1 MIVLG
6 LSRRSPFVIKRILI
20 HLNFPA
26 GEKSLK
32 VFIFVVAIVVIIA
45 VVVAVAV
52 VVVVNDLPE
61 VSSTPLMISLFLMIL
76 ASGEIF
82 ESKFGDE
89 AAVSETR

>member
-1 MIVLG
+1 M
-6 LSRRSPFVIKRILI
+6 
-20 HLNFPA
+20 NFPA

-32 VFIFVVAIVVIIA
+32 VFIFVVAIVVVIA
-45 VVVAVAV
+45 VVVAVVVAVVAV